1 MPKNRIKFSDNFVLN
16 NDKIGINTS
25 DPQALLDVNGDV
37 KVSGIVTSQSL
48 SVTGN
53 ANFGRIGVGTDPSS
67 SALDIIGNGKF
78 TGIVT
83 ASQFS
88 TGINGDAIN
97 IHNSS
102 ITGPGEILIDPAP
115 VGTNNG
121 SVRVRGG
128 LFVDGTTTSLNSV
141 EIRDFKVSVAS
152 SVSSDFVLDGAG
164 IGIGSTNIRKTFV
177 WEYSTS
183 SLKSSENINLGI
195 GKTYKINGVD
205 VLSSTTLG
213 TGVTNS
219 SLTSVGILNQLIVQG
234 NVTPTTNNTYDLG
247 SSSLRWNNVYV
258 SRINAT
264 SIDSNIN
271 ANIGIITTLSG
282 TNLSYSGVSTFS
294 NGPVLIGSATSTG
307 TAAQPLQVTGS
318 AYISGG
324 IGIGTTNALEQI
336 HSRTNATTNFI
347 RIENSSSRRVY
358 VGVNSS
364 NDVEVN
370 AADNSNLLF
379 KTFGAERARFDINGN
394 LGIGTTNPK
403 RRIHIFGDATSN
415 PFNLALSLTNTNV
428 TGFGAYVGLNG
439 TSITSGRDW
448 RLVNNGNADT
458 AGVGKFSIYDVL
470 SAKDRFVIDSFG
482 NVGVGT
488 TNPTS
493 SLTVSGNTLITGIAT
508 INNNLVVNTNTLYV
522 DSVNNRV
529 GILTNS
535 PIQRFQVGTG
545 SSVVTIDS
553 LGEVGIGTT
562 NPLVAL
568 DVVGNAKFTGVVT
581 ATSIVV
587 NEIGITSAS
596 NQIGLIG
603 AGFTTLTTITENQ
616 TVDSYPATRFLSSRY
631 NISVACTGQLTGS
644 YESPSS
650 ASVSNITGGQFYIPG
665 TYYNIPLTA
674 VSGVGTDA
682 RADITVN
689 GSTAT
694 VGITSAY
701 NILVTTSAHGLV
713 GANQPVSFASSIL
726 RSEYVT
732 LIENDTFYTPVAHG
746 IGTSEAVSFGSSAFD
761 STYTGIAVTVGTTY
775 FATGTGSTS
784 FTIRYT
790 SGGTQV
796 TGIGNTTYA
805 SPGNRATLPG
815 FAVTASTIYYATSI
829 GSTAFR
835 LASQPTGIGT
845 VVGIA
850 ISTGLSIG
858 ATISGGVSSLQIVFP
873 GSSYA
878 VNNVVGLST
887 GTLLN
892 SVVGTGFTCRIAGVN
907 TNRQISDFTIL
918 SANSGIDYIE
928 NVSVATSAYLGS
940 FDATSIGSTTSLRFS
955 PYFNNVNIRFTRNS
969 VS

>member
-1 MPKNRIKFSDNFVLN
+1 M
-16 NDKIGINTS
+16 
-25 DPQALLDVNGDV
+25 
-37 KVSGIVTSQSL
+37 
-48 SVTGN
+48 
-53 ANFGRIGVGTDPSS
+53 
-67 SALDIIGNGKF
+67 
-78 TGIVT
+78 
-83 ASQFS
+83 SQF
-88 TGINGDAIN
+88 NN
-97 IHNSS
+97 IK
-102 ITGPGEILIDPAP
+102 ITPNI
-115 VGTNNG
+115 
-121 SVRVRGG
+121 
-128 LFVDGTTTSLNSV
+128 
-141 EIRDFKVSVAS
+141 
-152 SVSSDFVLDGAG
+152 GA
-164 IGIGSTNIRKTFV
+164 
-177 WEYSTS
+177 
-183 SLKSSENINLGI
+183 
-195 GKTYKINGVD
+195 
-205 VLSSTTLG
+205 
-213 TGVTNS
+213 TGVN
-219 SLTSVGILNQLIVQG
+219 
-234 NVTPTTNNTYDLG
+234 
-247 SSSLRWNNVYV
+247 
-258 SRINAT
+258 
-264 SIDSNIN
+264 
-271 ANIGIITTLSG
+271 
-282 TNLSYSGVSTFS
+282 
-294 NGPVLIGSATSTG
+294 
-307 TAAQPLQVTGS
+307 
-318 AYISGG
+318 
-324 IGIGTTNALEQI
+324 
-336 HSRTNATTNFI
+336 
-347 RIENSSSRRVY
+347 
-358 VGVNSS
+358 
-364 NDVEVN
+364 
-370 AADNSNLLF
+370 
-379 KTFGAERARFDINGN
+379 
-394 LGIGTTNPK
+394 TNPK
-403 RRIHIFGDATSN
+403 IEFTGAGNSTITLQVSSNSTGGLLFYGANGDMLSIVDASETSASFSVN
-415 PFNLALSLTNTNV
+415 DRFSVPIIEAYPSGNV
-428 TGFGAYVGLNG
+428 F
-439 TSITSGRDW
+439 
-448 RLVNNGNADT
+448 
-458 AGVGKFSIYDVL
+458 L
-470 SAKDRFVIDSFG
+470 SAYPG
-482 NVGVGT
+482 
-488 TNPTS
+488 
-493 SLTVSGNTLITGIAT
+493 
-508 INNNLVVNTNTLYV
+508 Y
-522 DSVNNRV
+522 
-529 GILTNS
+529 
-535 PIQRFQVGTG
+535 Q
-545 SSVVTIDS
+545 
-553 LGEVGIGTT
+553 VGIGTT
-562 NPLVAL
+562 AL
-568 DVVGNAKFTGVVT
+568 TQTSHKFEVFGGLKVDRISNAGVT
-581 ATSIVV
+581 STSSIVT

-701 NILVTTSAHGLV
+701 NVLVTTSAHGI
-713 GANQPVSFASSIL
+713 GTSQPVSFASSIL
-726 RSEYVT
+726 RAEYVT
-732 LIENDTFYTPVAHG
+732 LIQNDTFYTPVAHG

-775 FATGTGSTS
+775 FATGIGSTS

-796 TGIGNTTYA
+796 TGIGTTTYT
-805 SPGNRATLPG
+805 SPGNRVNLPG
-815 FAVTASTIYYATSI
+815 VSILASTIYYATSI

-835 LASQPTGIGT
+835 LTSQPTGIGT

>member
-1 MPKNRIKFSDNFVLN
+1 M
-16 NDKIGINTS
+16 
-25 DPQALLDVNGDV
+25 
-37 KVSGIVTSQSL
+37 
-48 SVTGN
+48 
-53 ANFGRIGVGTDPSS
+53 
-67 SALDIIGNGKF
+67 
-78 TGIVT
+78 
-83 ASQFS
+83 SQF
-88 TGINGDAIN
+88 NN
-97 IHNSS
+97 IK
-102 ITGPGEILIDPAP
+102 ITP
-115 VGTNNG
+115 N
-121 SVRVRGG
+121 
-128 LFVDGTTTSLNSV
+128 
-141 EIRDFKVSVAS
+141 
-152 SVSSDFVLDGAG
+152 
-164 IGIGSTNIRKTFV
+164 
-177 WEYSTS
+177 
-183 SLKSSENINLGI
+183 
-195 GKTYKINGVD
+195 
-205 VLSSTTLG
+205 
-213 TGVTNS
+213 
-219 SLTSVGILNQLIVQG
+219 
-234 NVTPTTNNTYDLG
+234 
-247 SSSLRWNNVYV
+247 
-258 SRINAT
+258 
-264 SIDSNIN
+264 
-271 ANIGIITTLSG
+271 
-282 TNLSYSGVSTFS
+282 
-294 NGPVLIGSATSTG
+294 
-307 TAAQPLQVTGS
+307 
-318 AYISGG
+318 
-324 IGIGTTNALEQI
+324 
-336 HSRTNATTNFI
+336 
-347 RIENSSSRRVY
+347 
-358 VGVNSS
+358 VGVNS
-364 NDVEVN
+364 NPKMEFTG
-370 AADNSNLLF
+370 AGNSTITLQVSSASTGGLLF
-379 KTFGAERARFDINGN
+379 YGANGDMLSIVDAPETSPVFSVNDRFSVPTIEAYANGN
-394 LGIGTTNPK
+394 V
-403 RRIHIFGDATSN
+403 F
-415 PFNLALSLTNTNV
+415 LAS
-428 TGFGAYVGLNG
+428 YP
-439 TSITSGRDW
+439 S
-448 RLVNNGNADT
+448 
-458 AGVGKFSIYDVL
+458 YQ
-470 SAKDRFVIDSFG
+470 
-482 NVGVGT
+482 VGVGT
-488 TNPTS
+488 TALTQTSHKFEVFGGLKVDRISNAGVTSTS
-493 SLTVSGNTLITGIAT
+493 SIIT
-508 INNNLVVNTNTLYV
+508 
-522 DSVNNRV
+522 
-529 GILTNS
+529 
-535 PIQRFQVGTG
+535 
-545 SSVVTIDS
+545 
-553 LGEVGIGTT
+553 
-562 NPLVAL
+562 
-568 DVVGNAKFTGVVT
+568 
-581 ATSIVV
+581 

-796 TGIGNTTYA
+796 TGIGTTTYD

-829 GSTAFR
+829 GSTTFR

-878 VNNVVGLST
+878 INNVVGLST